1 MKKLKMLIAACTLLG
16 ASPLWAQQDITDTY
30 LTNAD
35 FEGSYSIDGESG
47 VSSDRA
53 IYIPN
58 GWTVTRTNGN
68 ANDMTVLQEGN
79 LCYNTFVTPTEETTP
94 KIWADD
100 NGQITGKTYRVR
112 ERWGNSQS
120 FMLSQN
126 VTLPAG
132 TYRLT
137 VTAAAHNGT
146 MTIFAGDNQTG
157 VTTAGIWYPVS
168 VDFTLNSEQ
177 TISIGMQMGR
187 NAENEQ
193 FAGVDNF
200 KLYKFADV
208 EASATSL
215 VPYNMTDKIA
225 NASCQV
231 SGSWTKIDGQATVN
245 NSELY
250 SNTYCGTAMEAWTS
264 YTSGT
269 RHFETNTN
277 IIYQTTSETLP
288 AGFYRMTAVGTAW
301 NQTVSPAAIGEGMF
315 LFANDGTKD
324 LGTSEI
330 ASKTFKEV
338 SLDFLLSETHQL
350 TLGLKTGASTT
361 TNWATLSQVKLY
373 RIGSIIDFYCY
384 QLETLQSTAID
395 LLNDEIYS
403 LVQGSERTELTAQST
418 ATAVSETVEAYQTTI
433 AAVQSA
439 IDAFIAANEQF
450 ELLAREMIKAR
461 SLGMSEATV
470 NEYAATSESNAE
482 TILTKIKNL
491 KVAEYDYVMTTYPN
505 VYPLGEWSSSGTNT
519 SADDLN
525 NEHWSGKTHSY
536 KNQYDE
542 GNQGWN
548 ANSWSINF
556 NQNIMLPAGEYVFKV
571 AGRQAL
577 GNDIVTSLIVKQGAT
592 VLGSIDDFPRGNA
605 SRGIDITGATKFD
618 GEDSEFANNG
628 LGYGWEWRY
637 VKFVL
642 DEAATVNIAVN
653 AVATAIHQWVSFGD
667 YTIQMSLE
675 QLLVFYNQALTNA
688 RNARDNAAYGNV
700 TGTERTALLTA
711 ISTHEHFANETP
723 TENDAMEIYNATV
736 ALNNAT
742 ATFKAAMPA
751 YNTYIET
758 QTVANALPGSIS
770 VSNITSAS
778 TAASLETALETINVA
793 EYNAVTTN
801 YTYDATTYLLD
812 GIVYNWTVNGG
823 SIEERGNEDWRE
835 LYINYYDLWN
845 NSTIVT
851 MSQTVT
857 LPKAKYVLMAP
868 GRSSS
873 FGALT
878 MSDGTTTVTFPYKG
892 NTGLGVN
899 KADVA
904 SFDNSTPNTFAN
916 SDNGYGWE
924 YRYLPFESDGSTPVT
939 LTFTWD
945 TRNGAWASLGSHRYS
960 GEGNIY
966 NIKLL
971 AMPGDVSIDENTAY
985 TPESQ
990 IANVTLTRTITA
1002 NKWNTITLPFAL
1014 TDAETKTAFGS
1025 DTQIAAYS
1033 ENSANA
1039 NNATVNFNTTADATI
1054 AANTPVLLKTSTAGS
1069 SYTFS
1074 NRLIETETAKVEGT
1088 NFDFIGIYSPGNITA
1103 GDYFISDNKLWE
1115 ASDNTNTIKGTRAT
1129 IKPHIAEARIAHF
1142 FISDEQV
1149 TSVNGISTDNT
1160 ENNKLYNLNG
1170 QRVKLPS
1177 KGLYIMNGQKII
1189 IK

>member
-35 FEGSYSIDGESG
+35 FEGSYTKYQDSGESG
-47 VSSDRA
+47 CA
-53 IYIPN
+53 IWKPDGWTISQYVNGN
-58 GWTVTRTNGN
+58 GWDRTAIADSDDSNFTSYSNGTK
-68 ANDMTVLQEGN
+68 A
-79 LCYNTFVTPTEETTP
+79 F
-94 KIWADD
+94 
-100 NGQITGKTYRVR
+100 RVR
-112 ERWGNSQS
+112 LRWGADTTIELKQ
-120 FMLSQN
+120 
-126 VTLPAG
+126 TTKAALPAG
-132 TYRLT
+132 KYRLE
-137 VTAAAHNGT
+137 VSAIASSPYNRMESHIFVDEQTA
-146 MTIFAGDNQTG
+146 TISTG
-157 VTTAGIWYPVS
+157 SLWYPVYI
-168 VDFTLNSEQ
+168 DFTVSAAKTVNIGLNVNRNSSSLQSEDP
-177 TISIGMQMGR
+177 
-187 NAENEQ
+187 Q

-200 KLYKFADV
+200 KLYKFADD

-225 NASCQV
+225 NASCQE
-231 SGSWTKIDGQATVN
+231 SGSWTKINGQATVN

-264 YTSGT
+264 YTSDT
-269 RHFETNTN
+269 PHFDTNTN

-288 AGFYRMTAVGTAW
+288 AGFYRMTAVGTTW
-301 NQTVSPAAIGEGMF
+301 NQTVDPAAVGEGMF

-338 SLDFLLSETHQL
+338 SLDFLLSEPRQL

-384 QLETLQSTAID
+384 QLETLQSTAVD

-418 ATAVSETVEAYQTTI
+418 ATAVSETVEALQTTI

-491 KVAEYDYVMTTYPN
+491 KVAEYNYVMTTYPN
-505 VYPLGEWSSSGTNT
+505 VYPLGEWSSSGTNALIT
-519 SADDLN
+519 EKNEQHWDGTNETTYIDPADHDQN
-525 NEHWSGKTHSY
+525 NKPI
-536 KNQYDE
+536 
-542 GNQGWN
+542 GWN
-548 ANSWSINF
+548 ASAWTLNF
-556 NQNIMLPAGEYVFKV
+556 NQNIELPAGEYVFKA
-571 AGRQAL
+571 AGRM
-577 GNDIVTSLIVKQGAT
+577 GENDVTMSLVVKQGNKT
-592 VLGSIDDFPRGNA
+592 LGSIDDFPHG
-605 SRGIDITGATKFD
+605 SVGRGININGATSFD
-618 GEDSEFANNG
+618 GNDSEFANSGN
-628 LGYGWEWRY
+628 GYGWEWRY

-642 DEAATVNIAVN
+642 DEATTVNIAIN
-653 AVATAIHQWVSFGD
+653 AEATAEHQWISFCN

-675 QLLVFYNQALTNA
+675 QLLNIYDQALSNA
-688 RNARDNAAYGNV
+688 TTARDNSVYTNI
-700 TGTERTALLTA
+700 TGSERTNLLST
-711 ISTHEHFANETP
+711 ISTYGQFANENRD
-723 TENDAMEIYNATV
+723 ENHAMEIYNAYV

-758 QTVANALPGSIS
+758 QTVTNALPGSIS
-770 VSNITSAS
+770 VPDITSAS
-778 TAASLETALETINVA
+778 TAAGLETALETFNVA

-801 YTYDATTYLLD
+801 YTYDATTYLLNEMN
-812 GIVYNWTVNGG
+812 YNWTVNGG
-823 SIEERGNEDWRE
+823 NIEEINNEGWGE
-835 LYINYYDLWN
+835 QYIYYYDLWN

-1129 IKPHIAEARIAHF
+1129 IKPHVAEARIAHF

-1170 QRVKLPS
+1170 QRVKQPS